1 MDFIDISKNIF
12 EADVYPGDPVPVAE
26 KISRMELGDEC
37 NLTAM
42 YACLHNGTHCDAP
55 LHFIEDGL
63 SIKDL
68 DLSVFVGPCT
78 VIEAGSVI
86 TGEIIDKYLP
96 TGCERVLFKT
106 HGGFIHESAADEL
119 ALRGVKLVGIDS
131 CSIDPQGDFE
141 PLAHRAMLGAGMAVL
156 EGLDLSKAQPGEY
169 FLIAPPVNTGE
180 LEAAPVRAVL
190 ISGYIF
196 WGGKS

>member
-12 EADVYPGDPVPVAE
+12 ETDVYPGDPVPVAE

-68 DLSVFVGPCT
+68 DISVFVGPCT
-78 VIEAGSVI
+78 VVEAGSVI
-86 TGEIIDKYLP
+86 TGEIIDK
-96 TGCERVLFKT
+96 
-106 HGGFIHESAADEL
+106 
-119 ALRGVKLVGIDS
+119 
-131 CSIDPQGDFE
+131 
-141 PLAHRAMLGAGMAVL
+141 
-156 EGLDLSKAQPGEY
+156 
-169 FLIAPPVNTGE
+169 
-180 LEAAPVRAVL
+180 
-190 ISGYIF
+190 
-196 WGGKS
+196 